1 MTKIQIKFPKSLRI
15 NMESFIKGERRIKV
29 KGTSKRKAHYR
40 TIKGSDKPEIK
51 PDQFLPGFK
60 DMTWV
65 YDFENYDEI
74 NDILLKQKDED
85 GWLPIFENMII
96 SVGGEPYYFIAEA
109 WYDECLESR
118 GYEIETTPS
127 NIKDSFK
134 GIAQEET
141 KLGILDHAE
150 YLSNSKIAE
159 YGVSYV
165 TKKVPKNLVNQ
176 TYESQYKPEVIAI
189 KNLVKVSIDKL
200 KEHPEIVGEIRDTK
214 NLIESG
220 KTSKSE
226 NLTPDGEYT
235 PERKVLHAKIMHD
248 MFKDAKPS
256 DNPEIIFVGG
266 GPGSGKG
273 TLVDKIENVNNYVY
287 LNNDEIK
294 KELPGYLGTK
304 AAYYHNEARDIC
316 NEIKE
321 KAKELR
327 MNIILDAT
335 LRNFDRSVKT
345 IETFKS
351 LGYRTKLLSTNL
363 SVDKALDR
371 AVNRT
376 ISEERRFVPLTFIA
390 EVTEPT
396 NKNQFKYLK
405 YVDSGEIFN
414 TDVKRGEDFI
424 LMEKK

>member
-1 MTKIQIKFPKSLRI
+1 
-15 NMESFIKGERRIKV
+15 
-29 KGTSKRKAHYR
+29 
-40 TIKGSDKPEIK
+40 
-51 PDQFLPGFK
+51 
-60 DMTWV
+60 
-65 YDFENYDEI
+65 
-74 NDILLKQKDED
+74 
-85 GWLPIFENMII
+85 
-96 SVGGEPYYFIAEA
+96 
-109 WYDECLESR
+109 
-118 GYEIETTPS
+118 
-127 NIKDSFK
+127 
-134 GIAQEET
+134 
-141 KLGILDHAE
+141 
-150 YLSNSKIAE
+150 
-159 YGVSYV
+159 
-165 TKKVPKNLVNQ
+165 
-176 TYESQYKPEVIAI
+176 
-189 KNLVKVSIDKL
+189 
-200 KEHPEIVGEIRDTK
+200 
-214 NLIESG
+214 
-220 KTSKSE
+220 
-226 NLTPDGEYT
+226 
-235 PERKVLHAKIMHD
+235 